1 MSLSLLSCHPGPPG
15 FPEVEA
21 EEVEGPLPGVSEAR
35 PEPRSH
41 PPVEAKATAL
51 PRAAPPPVASK
62 PPCDPSD
69 FAGTPPNL
77 RALVGLW
84 KNEENGRLLVR
95 SDRAGR
101 LSLSYEARG
110 DRSPWLASLAG
121 EKAPREALD
130 FYLAVPAVPERKW
143 RYEVKAEGKSR
154 LVGIVTEITLHT
166 DGDGPESSVPQ
177 PVSLV
182 RLCGP

>member
-1 MSLSLLSCHPGPPG
+1 MES
-15 FPEVEA
+15 
-21 EEVEGPLPGVSEAR
+21 
-35 PEPRSH
+35 
-41 PPVEAKATAL
+41 KATAPL
-51 PRAAPPPVASK
+51 RAVPPPVASK
-62 PPCDPSD
+62 SPCDPSD

-110 DRSPWLASLAG
+110 DRSPWLASLAV
-121 EKAPREALD
+121 EKGPGEALD

-154 LVGIVTEITLHT
+154 LVGIVTEITLHA
-166 DGDGPESSVPQ
+166 DGDGAESSVPQ